1 MNFETHLLDGCWSVL
16 VCFEIP
22 FFGVGAR
29 GRRPVSPPTPE
40 GRGVRVNKGEQLF
53 EKKLLERKIVSRKAT

>member
-1 MNFETHLLDGCWSVL
+1 MVFVFSGSAVVAASLS
-16 VCFEIP
+16 
-22 FFGVGAR
+22 
-29 GRRPVSPPTPE
+29 TPE